1 MPREAVLMVANRKV
15 RVASLTG
22 NVIIFEKDVPVRVP
36 PAMVPECMQV
46 GIIPA
51 DVDNENYAPEEEKKP
66 TVPQGVDREEV
77 AFMRER
83 NERGDFT
90 GAGRPDLRILASL
103 LGFRPDRHEVEK
115 LWEKIR
121 AEEGEA
127 KSLEA

>member
-1 MPREAVLMVANRKV
+1 MVANRKV

-66 TVPQGVDREEV
+66 TVPQGIHRAEAIREKI

-115 LWEKIR
+115 LWDKIR

>member
-1 MPREAVLMVANRKV
+1 
-15 RVASLTG
+15 
-22 NVIIFEKDVPVRVP
+22 
-36 PAMVPECMQV
+36 MQV

-66 TVPQGVDREEV
+66 TVPQGVDREE
-77 AFMRER
+77 AIREKIEFMRER

-115 LWEKIR
+115 LWDKIR